1 MKKLLI
7 VSAMLMFSGVAI
19 AEDVSIGVNSIGDTA
34 WVVIDGDVYLCGATE
49 INNVF
54 CVKAKMG
61 NSVII
66 E

>member
-34 WVVIDGDVYLCGATE
+34 WVVIDGDVYLCGAQSL
-49 INNVF
+49 NNVF